1 MCLPRPAKEPHSTP
15 RPILDNHLTFWLA
28 IVRAKDVWAIGIPWD
43 FSEVNIP
50 ICTNITLR
58 HQLNEEKT
66 VYVSMMGGG
75 GKSAM
80 KEGWNHWIPSPPQW
94 SSQTDLYD
102 PWLQSSS
109 RSAFHLGEGRT
120 PTFKWVWQPSAKTY
134 CFRFYCCILLHH
146 HNTKNMCTEANLF
159 SITPSLLRLLR

>member
-1 MCLPRPAKEPHSTP
+1 MGLSRPAKEPHSTP
-15 RPILDNHLTFWLA
+15 RPISDNHLTFWLA

-80 KEGWNHWIPSPPQW
+80 KEGCNHWIPSPPQW
-94 SSQTDLYD
+94 SSPPPSPLTCMTPDCKV
-102 PWLQSSS
+102 LQ
-109 RSAFHLGEGRT
+109 G
-120 PTFKWVWQPSAKTY
+120 QPSIWEKVEHLLLNESGNLQPKPIVFDFIVVYCYIITIQKTCVQRPIY
-134 CFRFYCCILLHH
+134 LV
-146 HNTKNMCTEANLF
+146 
-159 SITPSLLRLLR
+159 